1 MTQRDMIYAFCRMG
15 IYGHHFW
22 LGAIEKAE
30 RVNGMTYNG
39 KNWIFITARMGGC
52 SMCMS
57 FPPRMK
63 LVTSCTPGLSGALNW
78 KNRIHNDDAKGEVKS
93 EDV

>member
-15 IYGHHFW
+15 ISSQHFW

-39 KNWIFITARMGGC
+39 KNWIVYYRENGRLQHVHEFPTQNEACDELYTRAVR
-52 SMCMS
+52 S
-57 FPPRMK
+57 FELEKQNTQR
-63 LVTSCTPGLSGALNW
+63 
-78 KNRIHNDDAKGEVKS
+78 
-93 EDV
+93 